1 MVSIFHLLWVLVL
14 QKSSKVLL
22 YVPIDLQT
30 KNGGCGKAS
39 RPQEPYRVLLG
50 FILKA
55 SMTGRVEEIREKG
68 KHEGGH
74 RCLVE

>member
-30 KNGGCGKAS
+30 KNGVRGKAS
-39 RPQEPYRVLLG
+39 RPQEPHRVLLG

-55 SMTGRVEEIREKG
+55 SMTGRVEEIKEKG